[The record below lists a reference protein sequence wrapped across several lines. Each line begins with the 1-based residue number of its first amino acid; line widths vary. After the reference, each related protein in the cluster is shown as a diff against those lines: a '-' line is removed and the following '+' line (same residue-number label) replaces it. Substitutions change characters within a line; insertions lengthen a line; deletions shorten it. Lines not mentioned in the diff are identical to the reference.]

1 MKLSIQILNHQD
13 GLGAKIA
20 FFQGFEIVVVFF
32 SLATVRSFRKV
43 GGQRNAFHNGT
54 VLFIVAFRRKMQHQK
69 CFQRPDRLVPSE
81 PAIQLFPVRQ
91 PEPNSRT
98 PRGSLGRFLAKQ
110 GPRSIEAARFLRDLS
125 FLFILSSLF
134 FSLRLQASLVS
145 LPFPLLVLAQ
155 RFLVFLVLLATQLGF
170 LFPLIPPARC
180 LEDRSFVFLKR
191 RGNQTRELQGS
202 EFYQTQTLGLEDQL
216 DRSLCDAAR
225 TRTRTGTIVVV
236 AVAAIAALL
245 RLQQGQGRKARDGQ
259 RIRQHGTLRG
269 SRGRSNGFDA
279 LSVFGQKPH
288 HGGRAQQPPAN
299 IIVRAMVR
307 GLQIH
312 QNQGVGR
319 RRLSLYIRVRIRREE
334 FDNVVARVAVR

>member
-216 DRSLCDAAR
+216 DRSLCDATR

-236 AVAAIAALL
+236 
-245 RLQQGQGRKARDGQ
+245 
-259 RIRQHGTLRG
+259 
-269 SRGRSNGFDA
+269 
-279 LSVFGQKPH
+279 
-288 HGGRAQQPPAN
+288 
-299 IIVRAMVR
+299 
-307 GLQIH
+307 
-312 QNQGVGR
+312 
-319 RRLSLYIRVRIRREE
+319 
-334 FDNVVARVAVR
+334 VVAPSEHALHKSRRGFLCAPLCGGVPGHSRAETVEILETLPRTLVFRPFATGANHALKSKREQRTDDHCCKQKVLRHK